1 MDTLEILKSLS
12 DETRIRIF
20 NILSYEPLC
29 VNEIIEILNMRQS
42 RISRHLKILLESK
55 VLIAARDGAKI
66 YYGISPEFR
75 LHPLY
80 FSLNQIR
87 QNNKNLFWSLELK
100 ETLQK
105 DTQKVFEV
113 LEKRKLESLSFFD
126 KFGDLQ
132 EKAQNQYVDSFFYR
146 NFILRLI
153 PKKEISIAVEPGCG
167 TGWVSVELVKRV
179 KKLICIDLSSG
190 ILQKAKER
198 FNSEDLKK
206 VQFISSSMEQL
217 PLKDNYADL
226 VVYSMA
232 LHHVPNIS
240 LALQEGYRVLK
251 KNGTLII
258 AELEHHTLEEMRKNF
273 ADFWLGF
280 YPDDLKNELF
290 NLNFKNIKIYKG
302 KGKGKLNCIFIK
314 CTK

>member
-1 MDTLEILKSLS
+1 MNTLEIFKSLS

-29 VNEIIEILNMRQS
+29 VNEIIEILNMGQS

-55 VLIAARDGAKI
+55 ILTAARDGAKI

-80 FSLNQIR
+80 VSLNQIR
-87 QNNKNLFWSLELK
+87 QNNKNSFWNLELQ
-100 ETLQK
+100 EALQK
-105 DTQKVFEV
+105 DTQKVFEI
-113 LEKRKLESLSFFD
+113 LEKRKLESLNFFD

-146 NFILRLI
+146 SFILRLI
-153 PKKEISIAVEPGCG
+153 PKYTIPIAVEPGCG
-167 TGWVSVELVKRV
+167 TGWVSIELIKKA
-179 KKLICIDLSSG
+179 KKLICIDQSSG

-206 VQFISSSMEQL
+206 IQFISSSMEQI

-226 VVYSMA
+226 IVYSMA
-232 LHHVPNIS
+232 LHHVPNVS
-240 LALQEGYRVLK
+240 LALQEGYRILK
-251 KNGTLII
+251 KNGILII
-258 AELEHHTLEEMRKNF
+258 AELEHHTIEEMRKNF

-280 YPDDLKNELF
+280 YPEDLKNELT
-290 NLNFKNIKIYKG
+290 NLNFKNIKIFKG
-302 KGKGKLNCIFIK
+302 KGKGKLNCIFMK